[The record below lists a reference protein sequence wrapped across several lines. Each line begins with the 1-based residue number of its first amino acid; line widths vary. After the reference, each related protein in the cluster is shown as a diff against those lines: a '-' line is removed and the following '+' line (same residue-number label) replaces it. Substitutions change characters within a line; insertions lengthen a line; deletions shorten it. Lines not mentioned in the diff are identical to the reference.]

1 MEGVVLHIQL
11 SGSVPDAGIK
21 HTLFITLPSREL
33 FFRGNKQPQI
43 AMMISIGTSSAG
55 VQKRK

>member
-1 MEGVVLHIQL
+1 MVLHIRL

-33 FFRGNKQPQI
+33 FFRGDKQPQI
-43 AMMISIGTSSAG
+43 AVMISIGTSSAG